1 MKKPAEDSIG
11 TIDNSAASDI
21 HEDKDSPDA
30 RCREFIRRAASY
42 SLAGRVSGWVPALR
56 VGPSPNAQGMRAER
70 E

>member
-11 TIDNSAASDI
+11 TIDNSVASDI
-21 HEDKDSPDA
+21 RDDQDSPDV

-42 SLAGRVSGWVPALR
+42 AVAGRVSGWVPALR
-56 VGPSPNAQGMRAER
+56 VGPSPNVQGMRAER